1 MELKDLNTKL
11 NNLFALQ
18 ECRDL
23 TNKEEQELKKLK
35 KIRNKIDPHWYKV
48 K

>member
-1 MELKDLNTKL
+1 MMKL

-18 ECRDL
+18 ECKDL
-23 TNKEEQELKKLK
+23 INKEEQELK